1 MSPTPLER
9 PAAEPDPPAA
19 TRGGPAPPAGRT
31 ATAAPDAGDIVRLA
45 AALAGAPAALLA
57 RSVATPAA
65 PAGDGPV
72 WDGPAVGWHVLAG
85 PDWVPEAC
93 AAGRFP
99 PPVLAEADGPVV
111 VPAAAAVPDGGAV
124 VGLPIPGPSAAGPAG
139 LLILLGAAPRLTD
152 GPAGPA
158 LDALVRQAALLVAPP
173 AGMPAGTLGN
183 PPAVGAAA
191 AGMAAGM
198 AADMAA
204 AGRTLF
210 AEGPAMMA
218 LVDPDGRVR
227 TANARLLAF
236 GGVALDKVT
245 GQLLWD
251 APWARGSRAA
261 RTRLARAVRRAR
273 QGIPVAHRETVR
285 GPAGALRIV
294 EMALTPVPG
303 PDGRPA
309 NIVFEARDVTG
320 ADGAR
325 GDIGR
330 LFMLSPDPMAVLDAD
345 GGLRQVNPA
354 FLTVLGIDPERVP
367 ELSLLDVVAPED
379 RQAALE
385 TLAALAR
392 GHTATQ
398 FLTRCR
404 TAGDH
409 AAWMTWSLSASG
421 ERLYAVGHDMTAR
434 IEAEQALVER
444 DLQLGLIAENLPG
457 AMYRLL
463 TRPDGREEVLYVSEG
478 ERELSGWHPEELM
491 ARPEILR
498 ESVHEADRAAAE
510 RAFEDAARRGGTA
523 DVVYRINTRDGRMVW
538 IRDIARAR
546 PLADGGVLWD
556 GVSLDITAWKA
567 AEQALQRAK
576 EEAEQANRAKSEFL
590 ANMSHELRTPLN
602 AILGFSDLMLSGTFG
617 RLGSPRYEDYVRDI
631 HDSGSHLL
639 ALIGDILDMAKVEAG
654 KYQLLERD
662 CDLARLIPD
671 TVRQFR
677 PLAGDDGPALVAEL
691 EPDLPPVRADERLL
705 RQILNNLVS
714 NAVKFTERGRV
725 TVGAARMPD
734 GGLRLT
740 VADTGVGMSRHEVA
754 RAFQPFGQVES
765 AMSRRTQG
773 TGLGLTL
780 VQSFVELH
788 GGTIAVDSRRGQGT
802 TVMVDL
808 PAGRV
813 AADDAPRVGSGP
825 APCAPRPE
833 PGTAD

>member
-1 MSPTPLER
+1 MAGTTAGAR
-9 PAAEPDPPAA
+9 AAA
-19 TRGGPAPPAGRT
+19 TAPL
-31 ATAAPDAGDIVRLA
+31 AAPAEDIVRIA
-45 AALAGAPAALLA
+45 TALAGAPAALLA
-57 RSVATPAA
+57 RGMETADGTPR
-65 PAGDGPV
+65 
-72 WDGPAVGWHVLAG
+72 WQVLAG
-85 PDWVPEAC
+85 PETAVAAC
-93 AAGRFP
+93 LAGAFPDPALAAAEG
-99 PPVLAEADGPVV
+99 PVILPDIRPVSDGAALGLPVRAGGEDGPVT
-111 VPAAAAVPDGGAV
+111 
-124 VGLPIPGPSAAGPAG
+124 G
-139 LLILLGAAPRLTD
+139 LLAILGIAPRLIE

-158 LDALVRQAALLVAPP
+158 LDTLVRQAAAVVAATPP
-173 AGMPAGTLGN
+173 ADTAREAG
-183 PPAVGAAA
+183 PGAGGPSGEPFSGDPQSGSTASGSTATDGLAA
-191 AGMAAGM
+191 EI
-198 AADMAA
+198 AA
-204 AGRTLF
+204 AGRALF
-210 AEGPAMMA
+210 SDGPGMMA
-218 LVDPDGRVR
+218 LLDADGHVR
-227 TANARLLAF
+227 AANARLLAF
-236 GGVALDKVT
+236 GGVALDRVT
-245 GQLLWD
+245 GRAVWD

-303 PDGRPA
+303 PHGRVERM
-309 NIVFEARDVTG
+309 VFEARDATG

-345 GGLRQVNPA
+345 GALRQVNPA
-354 FLTVLGIDPERVP
+354 FLTVLGVDPERVP
-367 ELSLLDVVAPED
+367 ELSLLDVIAPED
-379 RQAALE
+379 RQAAIE
-385 TLAALAR
+385 TLASLAR
-392 GHTATQ
+392 GRTATH

-404 TAGDH
+404 TAGDQS
-409 AAWMTWSLSASG
+409 AWMTWSLSASG

-463 TRPDGREEVLYVSEG
+463 DRQDGHEEVLYISEG
-478 ERELSGWHPEELM
+478 ETELSGWHPEELM

-498 ESVHEADRAAAE
+498 ESIHEADRDAVG

-523 DVVYRINTRDGRMVW
+523 DVVYRIVTRDGRVVW

-546 PLADGGVLWD
+546 PLADGAVMWD

-567 AEQALQRAK
+567 AEQGLQRAK

-617 RLGSPRYEDYVRDI
+617 PLGSPRYEDYVRDI

-677 PLAGDDGPALVAEL
+677 PLAGDDGPVLAADLAA
-691 EPDLPPVRADERLL
+691 DLPAVRADERLL

-714 NAVKFTERGRV
+714 NAVKFTEKGSV
-725 TVGAARMPD
+725 TVGAARNGE
-734 GGLRLT
+734 GGVRLT
-740 VADTGVGMSRHEVA
+740 VADTGIGMSRHDVA

-765 AMSRRTQG
+765 AMSRRNQG

-788 GGTIAVDSRRGQGT
+788 GGTITVDTRKGQGT
-802 TVMVDL
+802 RIMVDL
-808 PAGRV
+808 PAERV
-813 AADDAPRVGSGP
+813 VADAAPRIGSGP
-825 APCAPRPE
+825 APCAPG
-833 PGTAD
+833 PGGSADGAMDAAGDADGGD